1 MTFKAKKNIL
11 NITGALSLFS
21 WFLFIYLHFYYFDY
35 LAPKIPNIETGQIY
49 QVNNHGWIFY
59 LTLKEEIITFIP
71 CGVAVIGSIAL
82 ALLERRWKIYKQ
94 IYGK

>member
-1 MTFKAKKNIL
+1 MTFRAKKNTL
-11 NITGALSLFS
+11 NVIGTLSFLSWVLF
-21 WFLFIYLHFYYFDY
+21 LYLHYYYFEF

-59 LTLKEEIITFIP
+59 LTLKEEIITFVP
-71 CGVAVIGSIAL
+71 CGIAVMGFLVL